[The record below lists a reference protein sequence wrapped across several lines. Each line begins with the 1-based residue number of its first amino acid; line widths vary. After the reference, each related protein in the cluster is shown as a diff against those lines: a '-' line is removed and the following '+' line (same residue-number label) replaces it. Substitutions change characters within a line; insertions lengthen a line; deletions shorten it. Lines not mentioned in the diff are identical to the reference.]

1 MTRIVVLVSGNGSNL
16 QAIMDACANGDIQ
29 GQVCAVFSNKEQV
42 YGLERARIAA
52 IPAHALSHKNFADR
66 LSFDM
71 ALMKQI
77 DEYQPD
83 LVVLAGYMRILSDE
97 FVEHYLGKM
106 INIHPSL
113 LPKYPGLHTHQRAI
127 DAGDSEHGSTVHFVT
142 PELDSGPIIGQV
154 KVTITAN
161 DDADSLMTKVQKAE
175 HQLYP
180 DIVRQIVSGEINWK
194 S

>member
-16 QAIMDACANGDIQ
+16 QAIIDACANGDIQ
-29 GQVCAVFSNKEQV
+29 GQVCAVFSNKEEA
-42 YGLERARIAA
+42 YGLERARTAT
-52 IPAHALSHKNFADR
+52 IPAHALSHKSFADR
-66 LSFDM
+66 LSFDL

-83 LVVLAGYMRILSDE
+83 LVVLAGYMRILSNE

-113 LPKYPGLHTHQRAI
+113 LPKYPGLNTHQRAI

-154 KVTITAN
+154 KVDITAN

-180 DIVRQIVSGEINWK
+180 DIVRKIVSGEINWNN
-194 S
+194 

>member
-16 QAIMDACANGDIQ
+16 QAIIDACANGDIQ
-29 GQVCAVFSNKEQV
+29 GQVCAVFSNKEEA
-42 YGLERARIAA
+42 YGLERARTAA

-66 LSFDM
+66 LSFDL

-113 LPKYPGLHTHQRAI
+113 LPKYPGLNTHQRAI

-142 PELDSGPIIGQV
+142 PELDSGPIVGQV
-154 KVTITAN
+154 KVAITAS
-161 DDADSLMTKVQKAE
+161 DDAESLMAKVQKAE

-180 DIVRQIVSGEINWK
+180 DIVRKIVSGEISWNN
-194 S
+194 